1 MENIQT
7 AEKFA
12 EILKDDSPVTKDGQL
27 LSDQYAQAIKEGIL
41 VKTGFEKLIR
51 EMVFKMMILFPR
63 YPQAVNFIWWV
74 KCASLDS
81 RVFNQILIKFLD
93 TEWTEDKYPD
103 RSFERLFIIEHILE
117 RELIDIRWVKSTSK
131 KALEE
136 NPWKEHDI
144 DYLYFRNENGEIAF
158 QLLESLATKPQFV
171 QNVTFRI
178 NFYLADFTESQ
189 IRYFLKPAQ
198 EKISSEDW
206 HIIDKWLIVFG
217 KKNP

>member
-81 RVFNQILIKFLD
+81 RVFNQILI
-93 TEWTEDKYPD
+93 
-103 RSFERLFIIEHILE
+103 
-117 RELIDIRWVKSTSK
+117 
-131 KALEE
+131 
-136 NPWKEHDI
+136 
-144 DYLYFRNENGEIAF
+144 IA
-158 QLLESLATKPQFV
+158 
-171 QNVTFRI
+171 I
-178 NFYLADFTESQ
+178 
-189 IRYFLKPAQ
+189 
-198 EKISSEDW
+198 
-206 HIIDKWLIVFG
+206 
-217 KKNP
+217 